1 MSSFTADTRIVRIGP
16 HHRPPAAYSSHQ
28 RALLW
33 PVWEYHIAMSRG
45 AGQRGELNILQRP
58 VLEMC
63 LAGVRTSRSIADALK
78 LDPELVAHILG
89 ELLELG
95 FVDGAGRPGPRL
107 PQDDAI
113 GHDDMYSVLQDALGG
128 DIVPRILRRVTLVER
143 RVTSTDGKGERPEI
157 RTGGRSSWTRPA
169 WFRPTASV
177 HPATP
182 TVSQLL
188 HAGSLHRRAHTQA
201 ERRYPDLDRPNP
213 PPRVGRVAAVLDTP
227 RPAFLLI
234 SLFFDQESND
244 GAGDWAVW
252 DPSLAAPSTTLRK
265 MVADQLTEL
274 PFLATITEELV
285 RDSVGL
291 LAQDFEQV
299 MAHARSDGARVLQLR
314 IPAAEQIDDLAMRDR
329 LVDAFTNMAEARLE
343 PSREHTHLGRAAVA
357 SGIFTEAVLQQ
368 AMATCGSIPPAV
380 LDQLALGRRYSR
392 ELLNERAASLGFP
405 TPLPSKLTGLSE
417 MHKKL
422 KGGFLSQR
430 EKTYALLLG
439 SIGDLNSPWYNVA
452 RSAPDV
458 FSALEVIAESRNVG
472 AHVGEAASTA
482 GGSESLIDA
491 LSQVV
496 ELHLAFRQEVDI

>member
-1 MSSFTADTRIVRIGP
+1 MTRGT
-16 HHRPPAAYSSHQ
+16 
-28 RALLW
+28 
-33 PVWEYHIAMSRG
+33 
-45 AGQRGELNILQRP
+45 GQREDLNILQRP

-63 LAGVRTSRSIADALK
+63 LAGVRSSRSIADALK
-78 LDPELVAHILG
+78 LDPELVGHILG

-95 FVDGAGRPGPRL
+95 FVDGAGQPGARL
-107 PQDDAI
+107 PQDEAI

-128 DIVPRILRRVTLVER
+128 DILPRILRGVTLVER

-157 RTGGRSSWTRPA
+157 RTGAGARSPWTRPA
-169 WFRPTASV
+169 WFRPTMSV

-201 ERRYPDLDRPNP
+201 ERRYPELDRPNP
-213 PPRVGRVAAVLDTP
+213 PPRVGRVAAVLDSP
-227 RPAFLLI
+227 RPAFLLM

-265 MVADQLTEL
+265 VIADQLTEL
-274 PFLATITEELV
+274 PFLAMITEELV
-285 RDSVGL
+285 RDSVGV
-291 LAQDFEQV
+291 LAPDFEQV

-314 IPAAEQIDDLAMRDR
+314 IPAAERIDDLAMRDR

-343 PSREHTHLGRAAVA
+343 PGREHTHLGRAAVA

-368 AMATCGSIPPAV
+368 AMETNGKIAPAV
-380 LDQLALGRRYSR
+380 LDQLALGRKYSR
-392 ELLNERAASLGFP
+392 ELLNERAATLGFP
-405 TPLPSKLTGLSE
+405 TPLPSKLTGLSD
-417 MHKKL
+417 MQKKL

-430 EKTYALLLG
+430 EKTYALLLC

-452 RSAPDV
+452 RTVPDV
-458 FSALEVIAESRNVG
+458 FNALEFIAESRNVG
-472 AHVGEAASTA
+472 AHAGKAASTA
-482 GGSESLIDA
+482 GGAESLVEA

-496 ELHLAFRQEVDI
+496 ELHLAFRQEVDN